1 MDRNTAN
8 YCETIR
14 QFLALGGLDAANAI
28 NHAALDRSLITLDQ
42 FLAAARILVAA
53 FLED

>member
-1 MDRNTAN
+1 MDHNTAN
-8 YCETIR
+8 YCEAIR
-14 QFLALGGLDAANAI
+14 QFLALEGFDAVNAI
-28 NHAALDRSLITLDQ
+28 NHTALDRGLITLDQ